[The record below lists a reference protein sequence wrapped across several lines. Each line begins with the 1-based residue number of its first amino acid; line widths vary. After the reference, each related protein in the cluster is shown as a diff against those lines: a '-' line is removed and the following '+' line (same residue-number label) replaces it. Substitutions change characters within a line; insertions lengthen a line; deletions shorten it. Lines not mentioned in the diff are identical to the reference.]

1 MAVGSLLLVAVAKG
15 SIAGSVLGILAG
27 IAQAIYGRQSKGF
40 QKEIRGNGVWEATK
54 PLAQGA
60 PVPPLWEEEL
70 QASGEAEASFRRTF
84 SFPEAE
90 VLPDEETCATG
101 LFAQPALGGPA
112 LSRELPDSSFV
123 ELLGRLAA
131 EAAALRRGGGAS
143 ASAPASASWGRG
155 LAVPS
160 LYQESRAA
168 TVVMDE
174 LACFAGPG
182 GPLVVEE
189 FQFAPGRTNLKVT
202 YPGSSEASTCT
213 VGFIGA
219 HFDVSDAAASLPEG
233 SSSATLCQPCWSSS
247 TPSLVQQGDNL
258 VGPGLGEGLS
268 HVALLTVLLCEL
280 ARAQPKLQRSVVVI
294 FLAARVTG
302 EGELGADELLR
313 RGALSSLQHGP
324 VFWLDAGAA
333 AAADDWQTEPQI
345 CAGSLSSL
353 GWTLRTREA
362 PEPAF
367 PSSFGDPNSIE
378 IASEAVSYIQNAFDT
393 AFSAHPEEAACGFAC
408 GSMLQPCSKKAA
420 GAQTDVEMLWE
431 PSADVGRQPTGFP
444 GQMPAASGPSA
455 TEPPGEATMATTAG
469 GWDFAAAAKILDL
482 KGVLQPP
489 KFAPDERDFPEWRY
503 QFESTMTLLQMD
515 ELMEAAV
522 QAPESPKLC
531 DMTAHQRQGARFLH
545 ALLVALTRGV
555 PKAEVLVKGIRD
567 KNGFAAWRTLL
578 REYAPPTADRQT
590 AVLGG
595 LLNPQWDESR
605 PWYPQLLAWE
615 NHIADHA
622 LETGVDMPDPI
633 KAATLVRHAPE
644 NIQAF
649 LQLCP
654 AQITDSYPKLK
665 AAVRGFLQKTIVYDA
680 NGVPVMN
687 ALMQQDE
694 EPPGR
699 QQRQPAGKA
708 QGKGSSGSR
717 AAASAAGPLTSAAS
731 RAASQRQTR
740 ATGAKQ
746 PFEGVCYR
754 CNKQGHKAS
763 DCRVV
768 LQLEEGQQPDTP
780 RGSVGVLRE
789 AWKGA
794 LDSPY
799 AVLALRDGEDG
810 DESSDDE
817 TLPGLVEST
826 DSEAGEEAREREEE
840 SSDDE
845 FWAARGPAT
854 TTDVVDSMR
863 EEAVGPKALL
873 LIDSGSFG
881 HVCPP
886 GFARTWGQPL
896 LGQQVTRRITTATGS
911 VVERTGELRRVY
923 FDLGQGLL
931 AQIDFEILPVTQPIL
946 STGRLAQHG
955 HQVVL
960 GPVGQSYLQCHNKRF
975 PFVCHGSLCYLPAQV
990 LPPPPTVSELAPVS
1004 AISTLPVGGPAA
1016 EAEEVASAQPTAEA
1030 RALHRCT
1037 HTPYAAWCTTCISAK
1052 GTDRPH
1058 RRVQREEESNGG
1070 GDAPH
1075 VLQLDYSFWKAA
1087 STESTVPVLLGVVT
1101 PGAYAFSAMS
1111 RVKGREDMEALR
1123 ALYDFTLE
1131 AGLVGQDLRVRTD
1144 SEPAIM
1150 ALAQALGNRRSP
1162 ARTFLE
1168 TAPIKSPG
1176 SIGAVDR
1183 FAQTALRGQPYQGEV
1198 FRFTQPVAARD
1209 PEALLNPKLEA
1220 RWQSGLWLGRSAL
1233 ADDHVVGLAG
1243 GILRTRSV
1251 KPLAEW
1257 TQDLYV
1263 QMRWTP
1269 WRPQAETVEK
1279 TTGQPVPMS
1288 TPMPGPVSGGD
1299 AFRSAPRA
1307 TVTGT
1312 GGARTAAG
1320 RELQAFKAEWG
1331 STPGCPAC
1339 KRAMGAAHTSWC
1351 KKRRVQWSRHKA
1363 SEPARLPAA
1372 ELEGAAP
1379 PTAEP
1384 EGLPATELEGAAPP
1398 TAEPEGLPPAE
1409 PEGAAMPDA
1418 GPEPMEVQ
1426 LEKRKLEPEGEVPA
1440 RRLRFKQAPVEK
1452 RKHEQTH
1459 EAAEEEYEMRVRDAP
1474 VGDGGDAAASD
1485 MVQQVQRRYARD
1497 LQEPDPH
1504 PWEHL
1509 RRRPSRYGIYTVS
1522 EEQEIFVGSEPGWT
1536 EDGRELPQDQVEAGR
1551 RREMASM
1558 RTFEVFRR
1566 VRRSEV
1572 PTHTRIIGS
1581 RFLYT
1586 VKRPGEVK
1594 ARLVAQEVKRS
1605 SPYMSFLET
1614 FAGCPTSTA
1623 NRLVI
1628 WRALQ
1633 RGWELLEG
1641 DVSTAFLHA
1650 PIDGD
1655 EEVLIRPP
1663 PGMDDDHYWVL
1674 QKALYG
1680 LRRSPRLWQNWFA
1693 SQLATVG
1700 FCRCRADPQLYYRR
1714 SDDALIVTHAD
1725 DLRLTAAPGELQPL
1739 KEALSGLMVLKWG
1752 DIMGERWGK
1761 FLGSFWRRLVSDAG
1775 ADVVQVKPHPRHVE
1789 AMIEGMG
1796 LRTGKGTRSPAWSA
1810 QEERKSPGELSE
1822 DQQRTYRS
1830 LTGVVQWLA
1839 LVRPDLQYV
1848 SKELARSLCS
1858 PTTKDWARLKKT
1870 ARYLQTTKELV
1881 LELKVD
1887 STMPLSIL
1895 VWCDAS
1901 FASDEQCK
1909 STSGSLVYLQGLL
1922 LQSSSKTQ
1930 AVTAKSS
1937 AEAEL
1942 LGVNS
1947 GVSEGLFVQSLLLDV
1962 LDEIV
1967 PLEALTD
1974 STACLGITGRLGLG
1988 RLKHVEVKHLWIQ
2001 EAVRTRSVSINKVD
2015 TQENLADLLTKPLPP
2030 AKVEYLRAGVG
2041 MKKVSDER
2049 EETIAVLDEQPG
2061 DAPCCSRCG
2070 RACPFCQGQ
2079 TAAGAGSSSGSSDTR
2094 PHVVHVGD
2102 VHNYGQERGG
2112 QSDGQSLPGAGVRH
2126 GVPRPMAR
2134 AGAIEQSAATAP
2146 PARSQPEAEVRQL
2159 RGAPT
2164 VAQLDY
2170 IALLARRRGLQ
2181 AADFLAGVNTKQ
2193 QASEVISQLLDSRL
2207 G

>member
-1 MAVGSLLLVAVAKG
+1 M
-15 SIAGSVLGILAG
+15 
-27 IAQAIYGRQSKGF
+27 
-40 QKEIRGNGVWEATK
+40 
-54 PLAQGA
+54 
-60 PVPPLWEEEL
+60 
-70 QASGEAEASFRRTF
+70 
-84 SFPEAE
+84 
-90 VLPDEETCATG
+90 
-101 LFAQPALGGPA
+101 
-112 LSRELPDSSFV
+112 DS
-123 ELLGRLAA
+123 
-131 EAAALRRGGGAS
+131 
-143 ASAPASASWGRG
+143 
-155 LAVPS
+155 
-160 LYQESRAA
+160 
-168 TVVMDE
+168 
-174 LACFAGPG
+174 
-182 GPLVVEE
+182 
-189 FQFAPGRTNLKVT
+189 
-202 YPGSSEASTCT
+202 
-213 VGFIGA
+213 
-219 HFDVSDAAASLPEG
+219 
-233 SSSATLCQPCWSSS
+233 
-247 TPSLVQQGDNL
+247 
-258 VGPGLGEGLS
+258 
-268 HVALLTVLLCEL
+268 
-280 ARAQPKLQRSVVVI
+280 
-294 FLAARVTG
+294 
-302 EGELGADELLR
+302 
-313 RGALSSLQHGP
+313 
-324 VFWLDAGAA
+324 
-333 AAADDWQTEPQI
+333 
-345 CAGSLSSL
+345 
-353 GWTLRTREA
+353 
-362 PEPAF
+362 
-367 PSSFGDPNSIE
+367 
-378 IASEAVSYIQNAFDT
+378 
-393 AFSAHPEEAACGFAC
+393 
-408 GSMLQPCSKKAA
+408 
-420 GAQTDVEMLWE
+420 DVEMLWE

-469 GWDFAAAAKILDL
+469 GLDFAAAAKILDL

-515 ELMEAAV
+515 ELMEAAAK
-522 QAPESPKLC
+522 APDVPKLC
-531 DMTAHQRQGARFLH
+531 DMTASQKQGARFLH

-567 KNGFAAWRTLL
+567 KNGFAAWRSLL

-595 LLNPQWDESR
+595 LLNPQWEESR

-680 NGVPVMN
+680 NGMPVMN
-687 ALMQQDE
+687 ALMQQDR

-731 RAASQRQTR
+731 RAAPQRQTR

-794 LDSPY
+794 LESPY
-799 AVLALRDGEDG
+799 AVLALRDEEDG

-826 DSEAGEEAREREEE
+826 DSEGGEEAREEEEADE

-845 FWAARGPAT
+845 FWARRAGATRTTTGEPAT
-854 TTDVVDSMR
+854 SMDVVGAMR
-863 EEAVGPKALL
+863 EEANGPKALL
-873 LIDSGSFG
+873 LVDSGSFG

-886 GFARTWGQPL
+886 GFART
-896 LGQQVTRRITTATGS
+896 
-911 VVERTGELRRVY
+911 GELRRIH
-923 FDLGQGLL
+923 FDLGQKFL
-931 AQIDFEILPVTQPIL
+931 AQIDFEVLPVTQPIL
-946 STGRLAQHG
+946 STGRLAQLG

-960 GPVGQSYLQCHNKRF
+960 GPAGRSDLRCYDKRF
-975 PFVCHGSLCYLPAQV
+975 PFVCHGNLCYLPAQV
-990 LPPPPTVSELAPVS
+990 LPPPPTVSEPAPVA
-1004 AISTLPVGGPAA
+1004 AISALPAGVPST
-1016 EAEEVASAQPTAEA
+1016 EAEEVVSAQPTAEA

-1037 HTPYAAWCTTCISAK
+1037 HTPYASWCTTCISAK

-1058 RRVQREEESNGG
+1058 RRVQREEESSGG
-1070 GDAPH
+1070 GGAPH

-1111 RVKGREDMEALR
+1111 RVKGREDVEALR

-1144 SEPAIM
+1144 SEPSIM

-1183 FAQTALRGQPYQGEV
+1183 FAQTAAGECRALKMDVEEIWACAVGEV

-1233 ADDHVVGLAG
+1233 ADDHVVGLAA

-1251 KPLAEW
+1251 KPLTEW

-1269 WRPQAETVEK
+1269 WQPQAATTEK
-1279 TTGQPVPMS
+1279 TAGQSMPMSSPVPV
-1288 TPMPGPVSGGD
+1288 PVSEGD
-1299 AFRSAPRA
+1299 AFKSAPRA
-1307 TVTGT
+1307 TMTGT

-1320 RELQAFKAEWG
+1320 KELQAFKAEWG

-1339 KRAMGAAHTSWC
+1339 KRAMGAAHTSLC
-1351 KKRRVQWSRHKA
+1351 KKRRVQWSRHRA
-1363 SEPARLPAA
+1363 REPVRLPAA
-1372 ELEGAAP
+1372 ELEGAARP
-1379 PTAEP
+1379 PP
-1384 EGLPATELEGAAPP
+1384 
-1398 TAEPEGLPPAE
+1398 AEPEGLPPAE

-1426 LEKRKLEPEGEVPA
+1426 LEKRRLEPEGEVPT
-1440 RRLRFKQAPVEK
+1440 RRLRFKQAPTEK
-1452 RKHEQTH
+1452 RKHEPTH
-1459 EAAEEEYEMRVRDAP
+1459 ETAEEEYEMRVRDAP
-1474 VGDGGDAAASD
+1474 VGDGGDATASD
-1485 MVQQVQRRYARD
+1485 MVQQVQRWCARD
-1497 LQEPDPH
+1497 LKEPDPH

-1509 RRRPSRYGIYTVS
+1509 RRQPSRYVLYMVS
-1522 EEQEIFVGSEPGWT
+1522 EEEEIFVGSEPGWT

-1551 RREMASM
+1551 RREMTSM
-1558 RTFEVFRR
+1558 RKFEVFRR

-1572 PTHTRIIGS
+1572 PAHTRIIGS

-1663 PGMDDDHYWVL
+1663 PGMDDEHYWVL

-1693 SQLATVG
+1693 SQLSTLG
-1700 FCRCRADPQLYYRR
+1700 FCRCRADPQLYFRR
-1714 SDDALIVTHAD
+1714 RDEALIVTHAG
-1725 DLRLTAAPGELQPL
+1725 DLRVTAAPGELQPL
-1739 KEALSGLMVLKWG
+1739 KEGLSGLMVLKWG
-1752 DIMGERWGK
+1752 DIMGEHWGK

-1775 ADVVQVKPHPRHVE
+1775 VDVVQVKPHPRHVE

-1796 LRTGKGTRSPAWSA
+1796 LRTGKGTRSPAW
-1810 QEERKSPGELSE
+1810 
-1822 DQQRTYRS
+1822 
-1830 LTGVVQWLA
+1830 
-1839 LVRPDLQYV
+1839 PDLQYV

-1858 PTTKDWARLKKT
+1858 PTTRDWARLKKT
-1870 ARYLQTTKELV
+1870 ARYLQTTRELV

-1887 STMPLSIL
+1887 STMPPSIL

-1909 STSGSLVYLQGLL
+1909 STSGNLVFLQGLL

-1947 GVSEGLFVQSLLLDV
+1947 GVSEGLFVQSLLLDI

-2001 EAVRTRSVSINKVD
+2001 EAVRTRSVSVSKVD

-2041 MKKVSDER
+2041 MKKVNDEK
-2049 EETIAVLDEQPG
+2049 EETISVLDEQLG

-2079 TAAGAGSSSGSSDTR
+2079 TAAGASSSSSSGATQ
-2094 PHVVHVGD
+2094 PHIVHVGD
-2102 VHNYGQERGG
+2102 VHNYGHERGG
-2112 QSDGQSLPGAGVRH
+2112 QGDGQTLPGAGVRR

-2134 AGAIEQSAATAP
+2134 AGATEQTTASAP

-2170 IALLARRRGLQ
+2170 IALLARRRGFRTE
-2181 AADFLAGVNTKQ
+2181 DFLAGVNTKQ